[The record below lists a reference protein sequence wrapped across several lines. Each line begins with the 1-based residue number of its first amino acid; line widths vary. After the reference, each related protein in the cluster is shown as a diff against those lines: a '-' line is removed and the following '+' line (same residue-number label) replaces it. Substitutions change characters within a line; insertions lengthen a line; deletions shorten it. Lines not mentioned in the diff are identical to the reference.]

1 MVKKKVAGLNHCTVL
16 GEVLCK
22 HLKDI
27 AKDWY
32 EGDIYIRWPRS
43 VEPNTKVTT
52 RGRVIP
58 SPSEEKKIG
67 IAHFP

>member
-32 EGDIYIRWPRS
+32 EGVIYT
-43 VEPNTKVTT
+43 VAQECQTKY
-52 RGRVIP
+52 
-58 SPSEEKKIG
+58 
-67 IAHFP
+67 